1 MWGRMNSF
9 VWSMCERDFVVV
21 VMVIVMIGRCRQYD
35 IVVSV
40 QVSVG
45 SSLASGSAESMWVSK
60 GIDF

>member
-1 MWGRMNSF
+1 
-9 VWSMCERDFVVV
+9 MCERDFVVV
-21 VMVIVMIGRCRQYD
+21 VMVIVMIGRCRHYD